1 MGYGWVWTTR
11 ESEEDGG
18 RSGESKRTG
27 GVKSGEDRET
37 SPVFQRQIDFRYR
50 TQVVDTSGV
59 ENIGLEGW
67 GTDTVTQVEWD
78 SFHILR
84 VV

>member
-1 MGYGWVWTTR
+1 M
-11 ESEEDGG
+11 
-18 RSGESKRTG
+18 
-27 GVKSGEDRET
+27 
-37 SPVFQRQIDFRYR
+37 FQRQIDFRYR